1 MSIYKDRNIVKVV
14 ILQTAHY
21 LRVLK
26 NHDKPSFDQNM
37 NFYIHPNCRV
47 NFTFI
52 TATTMASTITL
63 ITMNITAT
71 TTHPW
76 ILVMVTKSFLKLVIH
91 LKKKIHRLQKKFER
105 FLLLT
110 GSAFATTNKF
120 SLLLFSALKTI
131 CMQFLFFLNFFF

>member
-14 ILQTAHY
+14 ILKTAHY

-47 NFTFI
+47 SFTFI
-52 TATTMASTITL
+52 TATTMASTTTL

-91 LKKKIHRLQKKFER
+91 VKKKNFHRLQKK
-105 FLLLT
+105 
-110 GSAFATTNKF
+110 N
-120 SLLLFSALKTI
+120 LKISFVDRVGI
-131 CMQFLFFLNFFF
+131 CNNQ